1 MSDNII
7 PIWQG
12 YKNYDHY
19 WWVNPRNL
27 RLWFNETVSIGY
39 PTVGTKDCYYN
50 IPASFDIETSSFYHF
65 GEKCATMYLWSL
77 CINGSTLLGRTWEDF
92 RDVIDFLEEHLH
104 TRKVHLIIYV
114 HNLGYEFQFMRKW
127 FNWTRVFAVKE
138 RRPIHAVMENGIEF
152 KCSYILSNYALA
164 YIGAKLLLRYPVQKA
179 VGDLDYSLVRHY
191 LTPITE
197 KEIWYSVKDVQVVT
211 SYIQE
216 KIEQEGGIN
225 NIPLTNTGY
234 VRRYCRDFCFTQF
247 QKDKKLSKKLAA
259 RYHERMKTLQ
269 IASACEYDQLHWG
282 FAGGF
287 THAAPAH
294 SGHPLR
300 NVGSADL
307 ASSYPAVMVMKKFPM
322 SRGTFLGNSNYEE
335 VESLISLGYCV
346 LFTVRLIDVVPKF
359 IYENYISASR
369 CTDLSKDA
377 VINNGRVK
385 SLDLINDDRI
395 EESIKEL
402 GFGKTEHITKE
413 KISENLETEEIA
425 KEILCFRKVFST
437 NSIAKFLANHNA
449 EDGTVLIS
457 EIQTKARGRSGKK
470 WEAPDGG
477 IWMSLILRPQVPPA
491 RIGLIT
497 LATGVAIAKSIR
509 SLGLDAKIKW
519 PNDVLIHG
527 DKISGVLTEVNATFN
542 EIDWIVV
549 GIGIDSNISLEDFS
563 EDIRPGTTTLT
574 EELPAEIDENE
585 LIAIFLNEF
594 EEVYKLYKDG
604 EVEAILKDW
613 RELSDT
619 IGKYVNITQTGG
631 KITQGYVVGINNEG
645 SLIIERQDG
654 ALEKIISG
662 ELRTVN

>member
-1 MSDNII
+1 M
-7 PIWQG
+7 
-12 YKNYDHY
+12 K
-19 WWVNPRNL
+19 
-27 RLWFNETVSIGY
+27 
-39 PTVGTKDCYYN
+39 
-50 IPASFDIETSSFYHF
+50 
-65 GEKCATMYLWSL
+65 
-77 CINGSTLLGRTWEDF
+77 
-92 RDVIDFLEEHLH
+92 
-104 TRKVHLIIYV
+104 
-114 HNLGYEFQFMRKW
+114 
-127 FNWTRVFAVKE
+127 KE
-138 RRPIHAVMENGIEF
+138 MI
-152 KCSYILSNYALA
+152 
-164 YIGAKLLLRYPVQKA
+164 KLLLSHNV
-179 VGDLDYSLVRHY
+179 
-191 LTPITE
+191 ITE
-197 KEIWYSVKDVQVVT
+197 
-211 SYIQE
+211 
-216 KIEQEGGIN
+216 
-225 NIPLTNTGY
+225 
-234 VRRYCRDFCFTQF
+234 
-247 QKDKKLSKKLAA
+247 
-259 RYHERMKTLQ
+259 
-269 IASACEYDQLHWG
+269 
-282 FAGGF
+282 
-287 THAAPAH
+287 
-294 SGHPLR
+294 
-300 NVGSADL
+300 
-307 ASSYPAVMVMKKFPM
+307 
-322 SRGTFLGNSNYEE
+322 EE
-335 VESLISLGYCV
+335 
-346 LFTVRLIDVVPKF
+346 
-359 IYENYISASR
+359 A
-369 CTDLSKDA
+369 
-377 VINNGRVK
+377 K

>member
-1 MSDNII
+1 M
-7 PIWQG
+7 
-12 YKNYDHY
+12 K
-19 WWVNPRNL
+19 
-27 RLWFNETVSIGY
+27 
-39 PTVGTKDCYYN
+39 
-50 IPASFDIETSSFYHF
+50 
-65 GEKCATMYLWSL
+65 
-77 CINGSTLLGRTWEDF
+77 
-92 RDVIDFLEEHLH
+92 
-104 TRKVHLIIYV
+104 
-114 HNLGYEFQFMRKW
+114 
-127 FNWTRVFAVKE
+127 KE
-138 RRPIHAVMENGIEF
+138 MI
-152 KCSYILSNYALA
+152 
-164 YIGAKLLLRYPVQKA
+164 KLLLSHNV
-179 VGDLDYSLVRHY
+179 
-191 LTPITE
+191 ITE
-197 KEIWYSVKDVQVVT
+197 
-211 SYIQE
+211 
-216 KIEQEGGIN
+216 
-225 NIPLTNTGY
+225 
-234 VRRYCRDFCFTQF
+234 
-247 QKDKKLSKKLAA
+247 
-259 RYHERMKTLQ
+259 
-269 IASACEYDQLHWG
+269 
-282 FAGGF
+282 
-287 THAAPAH
+287 
-294 SGHPLR
+294 
-300 NVGSADL
+300 
-307 ASSYPAVMVMKKFPM
+307 
-322 SRGTFLGNSNYEE
+322 EE
-335 VESLISLGYCV
+335 
-346 LFTVRLIDVVPKF
+346 
-359 IYENYISASR
+359 A
-369 CTDLSKDA
+369 
-377 VINNGRVK
+377 K

-413 KISENLETEEIA
+413 KISENLETEEIG